1 MKLKNALAC
10 ILLLLATAAMFTFA
24 LTFARY
30 SEELGS
36 SGSYGSD
43 LDFIVSDQVEVTNSD
58 EFFSAIENGYSN
70 IKISD
75 DADSSIIITGG
86 VSDVTSDL
94 IIDLNGHELQRN
106 NREPM
111 LNVVDGIRLTIVDT
125 SAEQTGCFYNPVGSV
140 LRVGGGTLTVNAGL
154 FESGPR
160 NGRGHDEKA
169 KTKPSEYAENNDGW
183 RTAAGAYVSQDG
195 SFTLYEKN
203 GTDYTPSDSVSMP
216 VIIPAVMKQT
226 YTDGDGA
233 QQTRNLVN
241 GNMYFASA
249 YDGTYIPEDTY
260 LYFTL
265 SDSDAANEQ
274 LVVSGSADFYYSYY
288 MRYTEGTGGNPG
300 SYSYVGASSASE
312 DDTLVTIYGYK
323 GVKSSS
329 GSANYAAV
337 QMNSGN
343 IFVRGGEYQT
353 YFGADST
360 YCIYASGGY
369 MAVEDGSFSALE
381 NGVCVN
387 CSYTAAADGDYLR
400 VASGSFYS
408 ERGDTVQVSGGNMYV
423 TGGAFE
429 KNATGYAATQLDDTY
444 TNNSAIA
451 ISGGTLEVGG
461 DSGIGF
467 TLSGSYVRGITST
480 GANSSVTAEDCSFEF
495 TSAGAVGTGSMG
507 IYAESGTV
515 NARGCTFVMPGTHSR
530 GISAAGGTV
539 NINGEYSYFYI
550 DEIDGCYGVYAAS
563 NGAVTVNVEA
573 AQFFMG
579 QNATASA
586 NTASETGINGAG
598 VYMDAAGGTIKL
610 GDALFVTSGN
620 SVSAVYAEQGSV
632 KQDDGKLVLITG
644 AKIPEN
650 GYTSG
655 ETKFQNLDSYTNEID
670 LIGENRVAYA
680 NAEYAY
686 GIYSGGGTVELND
699 VYAAVFGGYSAGLL
713 STNGGNI
720 TVGNIDVTVAINEGA
735 GYGNANL
742 LSSTAIST
750 ESGNITVS
758 GNADIVTNGLGITA
772 RATSS
777 SDAGN
782 ITLYGDVD
790 INSSRGTAIYVN
802 GGDLT
807 LGGDSSSS
815 STVNITSVTSEE
827 YSWVTPPTDDPAAVA
842 QTTYHGVYVQGGSLT
857 ANGTFNVSHTGVY
870 TEDQSGTYNDD
881 ELYLNVEIMSFAVY
895 VTSGS
900 DASAADSVTIRRGTI
915 TNEIGGGVYVSGS
928 SSTRVTLG
936 DESSA
941 DNSLLNVL
949 ATSTPDDNNDNVYTT
964 PHNPYNVGGNW
975 QYRQSRAG
983 GSAVEVNGGIMTI
996 YGGSYS
1002 AAQGDGILVK
1012 GGTTYIH
1019 GGIFRGND
1027 SYGTIAGVAAS
1038 YSFKVI
1044 GGTAYVYDGTF
1055 GAYEDENGKTLTG
1068 SGALVMGTGPG
1079 SSQGVANIY
1088 GGTFVVSNGNRGGQA
1103 GFSLFHYADVTFR
1116 ENYSDENGTGSDI
1129 TVTGLA
1135 AGLVVEGNTTN
1146 PANVTI
1152 YSGTFG
1158 STQTDSDSDSSG
1170 IWYNNANTILNIS
1183 GGTFRGQARSGL
1195 FFNVNPGSNVQLS
1208 GGRYY
1213 GVSVYAEYRVVIQY
1227 DEWHYHGAIGMGNST
1242 DWRGSYNGQNI
1253 DLDNILSQNATAY
1266 GGANESS
1273 VTQITNTG
1281 SEIRYNTASYDYVMI
1296 E

>member
-160 NGRGHDEKA
+160 NGRGHNEKA
-169 KTKPSEYAENNDGW
+169 WEKKSEYAENDGGW
-183 RTAAGAYVSQDG
+183 RTSAGASVLRNA
-195 SFTLYEKN
+195 SFTFYEKN
-203 GTDYTPSDSVSMP
+203 GTGDGYTSAGSVSVP
-216 VIIPAVMKQT
+216 VIVPGVTEQT
-226 YTDGDGA
+226 YTDGEET

-423 TGGAFE
+423 TGGAFT
-429 KNATGYAATQLDDTY
+429 KDATGYAATQFDGTY

-451 ISGGTLEVGG
+451 ISGGTLGIGG

-495 TSAGAVGTGSMG
+495 TSEGAVGTGSMG

-515 NARGCTFVMPGTHSR
+515 NASGCTFVMPGTNSR

-579 QNATASA
+579 QNVTASA

-598 VYMDAAGGTIKL
+598 VYMDAAGGAITL
-610 GDALFVTSGN
+610 GNALFVTSGN

-670 LIGENRVAYA
+670 LIGENRIAYA

-720 TVGNIDVTVAINEGA
+720 TVGNIDVTVEINKSADYSGA
-735 GYGNANL
+735 KE
-742 LSSTAIST
+742 LSSTAVST
-750 ESGNITVS
+750 EDGNITVD
-758 GNADIVTNGLGITA
+758 GTADIDTNGLGITA

-807 LGGDSSSS
+807 LGKEDQ
-815 STVNITSVTSEE
+815 TEPTTADITSTTSAS
-827 YSWVTPPTDDPAAVA
+827 YSWVTPPGVSGNA

-857 ANGTFNVSHTGVY
+857 ANGTFNVSHTGV
-870 TEDQSGTYNDD
+870 ENDD
-881 ELYLNVEIMSFAVY
+881 QVVNRDTVTTGGWFNQQTNLIMDNEDTLYQTFVTKSFAVY
-895 VTSGS
+895 VDSGS
-900 DASAADSVTIRRGTI
+900 GSSGQSSGTVTIGKGNI
-915 TNEIGGGVYVSGS
+915 TNNVGGGVYVSGG
-928 SSTRVTLG
+928 TVELG
-936 DESSA
+936 ISKSDT
-941 DNSLLNVL
+941 SLTVRTNGTIVR
-949 ATSTPDDNNDNVYTT
+949 SEGSYDNNGDGYI
-964 PHNPYNVGGNW
+964 PHSVGGNW
-975 QYRQSRAG
+975 MYKQSQTG
-983 GSAVEVNGGIMTI
+983 GPAVEVSGGIMTI

-1002 AAQGDGILVK
+1002 AAQGDGIRVK
-1012 GGTTYIH
+1012 GGDTTIL
-1019 GGIFRGND
+1019 GGTFLGND
-1027 SYGTIAGVAAS
+1027 NYVASDGGPVAGPAAS

-1044 GGTAYVYDGTF
+1044 GGTANVYAGTF
-1055 GAYEDENGKTLTG
+1055 GAYKDEQDNVLRG
-1068 SGALVMGTGPG
+1068 SGAFVMGT
-1079 SSQGVANIY
+1079 SSLTGTAYIY
-1088 GGTFVVSNGNRGGQA
+1088 GGKFVVSQNDGENQGGQS
-1103 GFSLFHYADVTFR
+1103 GFSVYEYANVLFNPDGGET
-1116 ENYSDENGTGSDI
+1116 EYSDYKADNI

-1135 AGLVVEGNTTN
+1135 AGLVIEGNTSNSAT
-1146 PANVTI
+1146 VTI
-1152 YSGTFG
+1152 NGGTFSSTRPGAG
-1158 STQTDSDSDSSG
+1158 SNSDG
-1170 IWYNNANTILNIS
+1170 IWYNNSNANLTVTD
-1183 GGTFRGQARSGL
+1183 GTFTGTARSGL
-1195 FFNVNPGSNVQLS
+1195 FLNARPDSNNVQLS
-1208 GGRYY
+1208 GGTFTGGQHAVHTEQTY
-1213 GVSVYAEYRVVIQY
+1213 VYLRNILV
-1227 DEWHYHGAIGMGNST
+1227 DGATATVGNNTYSDPGSWVTVNST
-1242 DWRGSYNGQNI
+1242 LGSGT
-1253 DLDNILSQNATAY
+1253 TA
-1266 GGANESS
+1266 
-1273 VTQITNTG
+1273 VIT
-1281 SEIRYNTASYDYVMI
+1281 S
-1296 E
+1296 

>member
-183 RTAAGAYVSQDG
+183 RTAAGAHISQNG

-203 GTDYTPSDSVSMP
+203 GTGDGYTSAGSVSVP
-216 VIIPAVMKQT
+216 VIVPGVTEQT
-226 YTDGDGA
+226 YTDGEET

-451 ISGGTLEVGG
+451 ISGGTLGIGG

-467 TLSGSYVRGITST
+467 TLSGSYVRGITSA

-495 TSAGAVGTGSMG
+495 TSAGDDGTGSMG

-515 NARGCTFVMPGTHSR
+515 NARGCTFVMPGTNSR

-579 QNATASA
+579 QNVTASV

-598 VYMDAAGGTIKL
+598 VYMDAAGGAITL
-610 GDALFVTSGN
+610 GNALFVTSGN

-670 LIGENRVAYA
+670 LIGENRIAYA

-713 STNGGNI
+713 SMGGNI
-720 TVGNIDVTVAINEGA
+720 TVGGDIDVTVAINESSAYSGA
-735 GYGNANL
+735 NY

-750 ESGNITVS
+750 ENGNITVD
-758 GNADIVTNGLGITA
+758 GTADIDTNGLGITA
-772 RATSS
+772 RATSAS
-777 SDAGN
+777 SGN
-782 ITLYGDVD
+782 ITLNGNVD
-790 INSSRGTAIYVN
+790 ISSSRGTAIYVN
-802 GGDLT
+802 GGNLT
-807 LGGDSSSS
+807 LGNKDQTEPTTADIK
-815 STVNITSVTSEE
+815 STTSAS
-827 YSWVTPPTDDPAAVA
+827 YSWVTPPGVSGAA

-857 ANGTFNVSHTGVY
+857 ANGTFNVSHTGVENDNQAENLHQEQRGDWWNGY
-870 TEDQSGTYNDD
+870 YNVNIADNQD
-881 ELYLNVEIMSFAVY
+881 TLYIDFVTKSFAVY
-895 VTSGS
+895 VSGTGN
-900 DASAADSVTIRRGTI
+900 DAVKIQSGTI

-928 SSTRVTLG
+928 SSTQVTLG
-936 DESSA
+936 SEGSA
-941 DNSLLNVL
+941 DNSLLTVSAAQGLDGADPNTDAL
-949 ATSTPDDNNDNVYTT
+949 IANGFINWRENNWD
-964 PHNPYNVGGNW
+964 
-975 QYRQSRAG
+975 YRQSSMG
-983 GSAVEVNGGIMTI
+983 GSAVEVAGGTLTI
-996 YGGSYS
+996 YNGTYS
-1002 AAQGDGILVK
+1002 TEQGNGILVK
-1012 GGTTYIH
+1012 NGTANISGGVY
-1019 GGIFRGND
+1019 GGQDVYEANG
-1027 SYGTIAGVAAS
+1027 GGAVAGAAAS
-1038 YSFKVI
+1038 YSFKI
-1044 GGTAYVYDGTF
+1044 FGGTA
-1055 GAYEDENGKTLTG
+1055 
-1068 SGALVMGTGPG
+1068 
-1079 SSQGVANIY
+1079 
-1088 GGTFVVSNGNRGGQA
+1088 
-1103 GFSLFHYADVTFR
+1103 
-1116 ENYSDENGTGSDI
+1116 
-1129 TVTGLA
+1129 
-1135 AGLVVEGNTTN
+1135 
-1146 PANVTI
+1146 
-1152 YSGTFG
+1152 
-1158 STQTDSDSDSSG
+1158 
-1170 IWYNNANTILNIS
+1170 NIS
-1183 GGTFRGQARSGL
+1183 GGTFDSNGSGAFIMGTSSGSWGTANISGGSFSVTGQAGISVYEYGALTVSGNTVVSGDAAGLVIESSDNPCTVTIEDGTFTGTRTSNGDGIWCGSTNVTLTVSGGTFTGQSRSGL
-1195 FFNVNPGSNVQLS
+1195 YFDSYENNGDDSPVSLS
-1208 GGRYY
+1208 GGTFHVNTW
-1213 GVSVYAEYRVVIQY
+1213 GTG
-1227 DEWHYHGAIGMGNST
+1227 WFPNNTGAIGNAGTSIVASGHSASAGFNSQT
-1242 DWRGSYNGQNI
+1242 
-1253 DLDNILSQNATAY
+1253 
-1266 GGANESS
+1266 
-1273 VTQITNTG
+1273 VTIN
-1281 SEIRYNTASYDYVMI
+1281 
-1296 E
+1296 

>member
-36 SGSYGSD
+36 SGSYGSN

-160 NGRGHDEKA
+160 NGRGHNEKA
-169 KTKPSEYAENNDGW
+169 GKKQSEYAENNGGW
-183 RTAAGAYVSQDG
+183 RTAAGAYVSKND

-216 VIIPAVMKQT
+216 VIIPAVTLQS

-233 QQTRNLVN
+233 QQTRSLVN

-249 YDGTYIPEDTY
+249 YGGNTYITEDTY

-300 SYSYVGASSASE
+300 SYSYVGASSVSE
-312 DDTLVTIYGYK
+312 NDTLVTIYGYR

-429 KNATGYAATQLDDTY
+429 KNATGYAAAQLDDTY

-515 NARGCTFVMPGTHSR
+515 NASGCTFVMPGTNSR

-579 QNATASA
+579 QSATAASDNTASA
-586 NTASETGINGAG
+586 DSVNGAG
-598 VYMDAAGGTIKL
+598 VYMDAAGGTIRL

-620 SVSAVYAEQGSV
+620 SVSAVYAERGSIT
-632 KQDDGKLVLITG
+632 QDDGKLVLVTG

-655 ETKFQNLDSYTNEID
+655 ETTFGNLESYTNDID
-670 LIGENRVAYA
+670 LVGENRVAYT

-686 GIYSGGGTVELND
+686 GVYSGGGSVTLNS

-720 TVGNIDVTVAINEGA
+720 TVGDIDVTVAINESA
-735 GYGNANL
+735 DYNNANL

-750 ESGNITVS
+750 EGGSITVN
-758 GNADIVTNGLGITA
+758 GRADIDTNGLGITA

-782 ITLYGDVD
+782 ITLNGNVD
-790 INSSRGTAIYVN
+790 IFSSRGTAIYVN
-802 GGDLT
+802 GGNLT

-827 YSWVTPPTDDPAAVA
+827 YSWVTPPGVSGAA

-857 ANGTFNVSHTGVY
+857 ANSTFNVSHTGVENDNQAENLRQEQRGDWWNGY
-870 TEDQSGTYNDD
+870 YNVNIADNQD
-881 ELYLNVEIMSFAVY
+881 TLYIDFVTKSFAVY
-895 VTSGS
+895 VSGTGN
-900 DASAADSVTIRRGTI
+900 DAVKIQSGTI

-928 SSTRVTLG
+928 SSTQVTLG
-936 DESSA
+936 SEGSA
-941 DNSLLNVL
+941 DNSLLTVSAAQGLDGADPNTDAL
-949 ATSTPDDNNDNVYTT
+949 IANGFINWRENNWD
-964 PHNPYNVGGNW
+964 
-975 QYRQSRAG
+975 YRQSSMG
-983 GSAVEVNGGIMTI
+983 GSAVEVAGGTLTI
-996 YGGSYS
+996 YNGTYS
-1002 AAQGDGILVK
+1002 TEQGNGILVK
-1012 GGTTYIH
+1012 NGTANISGGVY
-1019 GGIFRGND
+1019 GGQD
-1027 SYGTIAGVAAS
+1027 VYEAYGGGAVAGPAAS
-1038 YSFKVI
+1038 YSFKI
-1044 GGTAYVYDGTF
+1044 FGGTA
-1055 GAYEDENGKTLTG
+1055 
-1068 SGALVMGTGPG
+1068 
-1079 SSQGVANIY
+1079 
-1088 GGTFVVSNGNRGGQA
+1088 
-1103 GFSLFHYADVTFR
+1103 
-1116 ENYSDENGTGSDI
+1116 
-1129 TVTGLA
+1129 
-1135 AGLVVEGNTTN
+1135 
-1146 PANVTI
+1146 
-1152 YSGTFG
+1152 
-1158 STQTDSDSDSSG
+1158 
-1170 IWYNNANTILNIS
+1170 NIS
-1183 GGTFRGQARSGL
+1183 GGTFDSNGSGAFIMGTSSDSWGTANISGGSFSVTGQAGISVYEYGELTVSGNTVVSGAAAGLVIESSDNPCTVTIEDGAFTGTRTSNGDGVWCGSTNVTFTVSGGTFTGQSRSGL
-1195 FFNVNPGSNVQLS
+1195 YFSNYENNGDDSLVSLS
-1208 GGRYY
+1208 GGTFHVNTWDT
-1213 GVSVYAEYRVVIQY
+1213 G
-1227 DEWHYHGAIGMGNST
+1227 WFPNNTGAIGNAGT
-1242 DWRGSYNGQNI
+1242 NI
-1253 DLDNILSQNATAY
+1253 IASGHSASASFDSQT
-1266 GGANESS
+1266 
-1273 VTQITNTG
+1273 VTI
-1281 SEIRYNTASYDYVMI
+1281 Y
-1296 E
+1296 

>member
-160 NGRGHDEKA
+160 NGRGHNEKA
-169 KTKPSEYAENNDGW
+169 GKKQSEYAENNGGW
-183 RTAAGAYVSQDG
+183 RTAAGAYVSKND

-216 VIIPAVMKQT
+216 VIIPAVTLQS

-233 QQTRNLVN
+233 QQTRSLVN

-249 YDGTYIPEDTY
+249 YGGNTYITEDTY

-423 TGGAFE
+423 TGGAFA
-429 KNATGYAATQLDDTY
+429 KDATGYAATQLDGAY

-451 ISGGTLEVGG
+451 ISGGTLGIGG
-461 DSGIGF
+461 DSVIGF
-467 TLSGSYVRGITST
+467 TLSGNYVRGITSS
-480 GANSSVTAEDCSFEF
+480 GANSSVTAEGCSFDF
-495 TSAGAVGTGSMG
+495 KSTGDAGTGNMG

-515 NARGCTFVMPGTHSR
+515 NARGCTFVMPGTYSR

-539 NINGEYSYFYI
+539 NINGDGDYNYFYI

-579 QNATASA
+579 QSATAASDNTASA
-586 NTASETGINGAG
+586 DSVNGAG
-598 VYMDAAGGTIKL
+598 VYMDAAGGTIRL

-620 SVSAVYAEQGSV
+620 SVSAVYAERGSIT
-632 KQDDGKLVLITG
+632 QDDGKLVLVTG

-655 ETKFQNLDSYTNEID
+655 ETTFGNLESYTNDID
-670 LIGENRVAYA
+670 LVGENRVAYT

-686 GIYSGGGTVELND
+686 GVYSGGGSVTLNS

-720 TVGNIDVTVAINEGA
+720 TVGDIDVTVAINESA
-735 GYGNANL
+735 DYNNANL

-750 ESGNITVS
+750 EGGSITVN
-758 GNADIVTNGLGITA
+758 GRADIDTNGLGITA
-772 RATSS
+772 RSGS
-777 SDAGN
+777 VS
-782 ITLYGDVD
+782 LMSFVD
-790 INSSRGTAIYVN
+790 ISSSRGTAIYVN
-802 GGDLT
+802 GGNLT
-807 LGGDSSSS
+807 AESD
-815 STVNITSVTSEE
+815 TNISAEASADCL
-827 YSWVTPPTDDPAAVA
+827 WVTPPGVSGAA

-857 ANGTFNVSHTGVY
+857 ANSTFNVSHTGV
-870 TEDQSGTYNDD
+870 ENDD
-881 ELYLNVEIMSFAVY
+881 QVVNRDTVTTGGWFNQQTNLIMDNEDTLYQTFVTKSFAVY
-895 VTSGS
+895 VDSGS
-900 DASAADSVTIRRGTI
+900 GSSGQSSGTVTIGKGNI
-915 TNEIGGGVYVSGS
+915 TNNVGGGVYVSGG
-928 SSTRVTLG
+928 TVELG
-936 DESSA
+936 ISKSDT
-941 DNSLLNVL
+941 SLTVRTNGTIVR
-949 ATSTPDDNNDNVYTT
+949 SEGSYDNNGDGYI
-964 PHNPYNVGGNW
+964 PHSVGGNW
-975 QYRQSRAG
+975 MYKQSQTG
-983 GSAVEVNGGIMTI
+983 GPAVEVSGGIMTI

-1002 AAQGDGILVK
+1002 AAQGDGIRVK
-1012 GGTTYIH
+1012 GGDTTIL
-1019 GGIFRGND
+1019 GGTFLGND
-1027 SYGTIAGVAAS
+1027 NYVASDGGPVAGPAAS

-1044 GGTAYVYDGTF
+1044 GGTANVYAGTF
-1055 GAYEDENGKTLTG
+1055 GAYKDEQDNVLRG
-1068 SGALVMGTGPG
+1068 SGAFVMGT
-1079 SSQGVANIY
+1079 SSLTGTAYIY
-1088 GGTFVVSNGNRGGQA
+1088 GGKFVVSQNDGENQGGQS
-1103 GFSLFHYADVTFR
+1103 GFSVYEYANVLFNPDGGET
-1116 ENYSDENGTGSDI
+1116 EYSDYKADNI

-1135 AGLVVEGNTTN
+1135 AGLVIEGNTSNSAT
-1146 PANVTI
+1146 VTI
-1152 YSGTFG
+1152 NGGTFSSTRPGAG
-1158 STQTDSDSDSSG
+1158 SNSDG
-1170 IWYNNANTILNIS
+1170 IWYNNSNANLTVTD
-1183 GGTFRGQARSGL
+1183 GTFTGTARSGL
-1195 FFNVNPGSNVQLS
+1195 FLNARPDSNNVQLS
-1208 GGRYY
+1208 GGTFTGGQHAVHTEQTY
-1213 GVSVYAEYRVVIQY
+1213 VYLRNILV
-1227 DEWHYHGAIGMGNST
+1227 DGATATVGNNTYSDPGSWVTVNST
-1242 DWRGSYNGQNI
+1242 LGSGT
-1253 DLDNILSQNATAY
+1253 TA
-1266 GGANESS
+1266 
-1273 VTQITNTG
+1273 VIT
-1281 SEIRYNTASYDYVMI
+1281 S
-1296 E
+1296 

>member
-160 NGRGHDEKA
+160 NGRGHNEKA
-169 KTKPSEYAENNDGW
+169 GEKKSEYAENDGGW
-183 RTAAGAYVSQDG
+183 RTSAGAHISQNG

-203 GTDYTPSDSVSMP
+203 GTGDGYTSAGSVSVP
-216 VIIPAVMKQT
+216 VIVPGVTEQT
-226 YTDGDGA
+226 YTDGEET

-423 TGGAFE
+423 TGGAFT
-429 KNATGYAATQLDDTY
+429 KDATGFAATQFDGTY

-451 ISGGTLEVGG
+451 ISGGTLGIGG

-495 TSAGAVGTGSMG
+495 MSAGAVGTGSMG

-515 NARGCTFVMPGTHSR
+515 NARGCTFVMPGTNSR

-579 QNATASA
+579 QKATASV

-598 VYMDAAGGTIKL
+598 VYMDAAGGAITL

-655 ETKFQNLDSYTNEID
+655 ETTFGNLESYTNDID
-670 LIGENRVAYA
+670 LVGENRVAYT

-686 GIYSGGGTVELND
+686 GVYSGGGSVTLNS

-720 TVGNIDVTVAINEGA
+720 TVGDIDVTVAINESA
-735 GYGNANL
+735 DYNNANL

-750 ESGNITVS
+750 EGGSITVN
-758 GNADIVTNGLGITA
+758 GRADIDTNGLGITA
-772 RATSS
+772 RSGS
-777 SDAGN
+777 VS
-782 ITLYGDVD
+782 LMSFVD
-790 INSSRGTAIYVN
+790 ISSSRGTAIYVN
-802 GGDLT
+802 GGNLT
-807 LGGDSSSS
+807 AESD
-815 STVNITSVTSEE
+815 TNISAEASADCL
-827 YSWVTPPTDDPAAVA
+827 WVTPPGVSGAA

-857 ANGTFNVSHTGVY
+857 ANSTFNVSHTGV
-870 TEDQSGTYNDD
+870 ENDD
-881 ELYLNVEIMSFAVY
+881 QVVNRDTVTTGGWFNQQTNLIMDNEDTLYQTFVTKSFAVY
-895 VTSGS
+895 VDSGS
-900 DASAADSVTIRRGTI
+900 GSSGQSSGTVTIGKGNI
-915 TNEIGGGVYVSGS
+915 TNDVGGGVYVSGG
-928 SSTRVTLG
+928 TVELG
-936 DESSA
+936 ISKSDT
-941 DNSLLNVL
+941 SLTVRTYGTNVR
-949 ATSTPDDNNDNVYTT
+949 SEDSYDNNGDGYI
-964 PHNPYNVGGNW
+964 PHSVGGNW
-975 QYRQSRAG
+975 MYKQSQTG
-983 GSAVEVNGGIMTI
+983 GPAVEVSGGIMTI
-996 YGGSYS
+996 YSGSYS
-1002 AAQGDGILVK
+1002 AAQGDGIRVK
-1012 GGTTYIH
+1012 GGDTTIL
-1019 GGIFRGND
+1019 GGTFLGND
-1027 SYGTIAGVAAS
+1027 NYVASDGGPVAGPAAS

-1044 GGTAYVYDGTF
+1044 GGTANVYAGTF
-1055 GAYEDENGKTLTG
+1055 GAYKDEQDNVLRG
-1068 SGALVMGTGPG
+1068 SGAFVMGT
-1079 SSQGVANIY
+1079 SSLTGTAYIY
-1088 GGTFVVSNGNRGGQA
+1088 GGKFVVSQNDGENQGGQS
-1103 GFSLFHYADVTFR
+1103 GFSVYEYANVLFNPDGGET
-1116 ENYSDENGTGSDI
+1116 EYSDYKADNI

-1135 AGLVVEGNTTN
+1135 AGLVIEGNTSNSAT
-1146 PANVTI
+1146 VTI
-1152 YSGTFG
+1152 NGGTFSSTRPGAG
-1158 STQTDSDSDSSG
+1158 SNSDG
-1170 IWYNNANTILNIS
+1170 IWYNNSNANLTVTD
-1183 GGTFRGQARSGL
+1183 GTFTGTARSGL
-1195 FFNVNPGSNVQLS
+1195 FLNARPDSNNVQLS
-1208 GGRYY
+1208 GGTFTGGQHAVHTEQTYVYLRYIL
-1213 GVSVYAEYRVVIQY
+1213 V
-1227 DEWHYHGAIGMGNST
+1227 DGATATVGNNTYSDPGDWVTVNST
-1242 DWRGSYNGQNI
+1242 LGSGT
-1253 DLDNILSQNATAY
+1253 TA
-1266 GGANESS
+1266 
-1273 VTQITNTG
+1273 VIT
-1281 SEIRYNTASYDYVMI
+1281 S
-1296 E
+1296 

>member
-183 RTAAGAYVSQDG
+183 RTAAGAHISQNG

-203 GTDYTPSDSVSMP
+203 GTGDGYTSAGSVSVP
-216 VIIPAVMKQT
+216 VIVPGVTEQT
-226 YTDGDGA
+226 YTDGEET

-423 TGGAFE
+423 TGGAFT
-429 KNATGYAATQLDDTY
+429 KDATGYAATQFDGTY

-451 ISGGTLEVGG
+451 ISGGTLGIGG

-495 TSAGAVGTGSMG
+495 TSAGDDGTGSMG

-515 NARGCTFVMPGTHSR
+515 NASGCTFVMPGTNSR

-539 NINGEYSYFYI
+539 NINGEYGEYSYFYI

-586 NTASETGINGAG
+586 NTASETVINGAG
-598 VYMDAAGGTIKL
+598 VYMNAAGGAITL

-644 AKIPEN
+644 AQIPEN

-713 STNGGNI
+713 SKGGNI
-720 TVGNIDVTVAINEGA
+720 TVGGDIDVTVAINEDTN
-735 GYGNANL
+735 GYSEANK
-742 LSSTAIST
+742 LSSTAVST
-750 ESGNITVS
+750 EDGNITVD
-758 GNADIVTNGLGITA
+758 GTAEIYTNGLGITA

-777 SDAGN
+777 SAGN
-782 ITLYGDVD
+782 IMLNGNVG

-802 GGDLT
+802 GGNLT
-807 LGGDSSSS
+807 LGKDDQTEPTTADIK
-815 STVNITSVTSEE
+815 STTSAS
-827 YSWVTPPTDDPAAVA
+827 YSWVTPPGVSGNA

-857 ANGTFNVSHTGVY
+857 ANGTFNVSHTGVENDNQAENLHQEQRGDRWNGY
-870 TEDQSGTYNDD
+870 YNVNIADNQD
-881 ELYLNVEIMSFAVY
+881 TLYIDFVTKSFAVY
-895 VTSGS
+895 VSGTGN
-900 DASAADSVTIRRGTI
+900 DAVKIQSGTI

-928 SSTRVTLG
+928 SSTQVTLG
-936 DESSA
+936 SEDSA
-941 DNSLLNVL
+941 DNSLLTVSAAQGLDGADPNTDAL
-949 ATSTPDDNNDNVYTT
+949 IANGFINWRENNWD
-964 PHNPYNVGGNW
+964 
-975 QYRQSRAG
+975 YRQSSMG
-983 GSAVEVNGGIMTI
+983 GSAVEVAGGTLTI
-996 YGGSYS
+996 YNGSYS
-1002 AAQGDGILVK
+1002 TEQGNGILVK
-1012 GGTTYIH
+1012 NGTANISGGVY
-1019 GGIFRGND
+1019 GGQDVYEANG
-1027 SYGTIAGVAAS
+1027 GGAVAGPAAS
-1038 YSFKVI
+1038 YSFKI
-1044 GGTAYVYDGTF
+1044 FGGTA
-1055 GAYEDENGKTLTG
+1055 
-1068 SGALVMGTGPG
+1068 
-1079 SSQGVANIY
+1079 
-1088 GGTFVVSNGNRGGQA
+1088 
-1103 GFSLFHYADVTFR
+1103 
-1116 ENYSDENGTGSDI
+1116 
-1129 TVTGLA
+1129 
-1135 AGLVVEGNTTN
+1135 
-1146 PANVTI
+1146 
-1152 YSGTFG
+1152 
-1158 STQTDSDSDSSG
+1158 
-1170 IWYNNANTILNIS
+1170 NIS
-1183 GGTFRGQARSGL
+1183 GGTFDSNGSGAFIMGTSSGSWGTANISGGSFSVTGQAGISVYEYGELTVSGSTVVSGDAAGLVIESSDNPCTVTIEGGTFTGTRKSNGDGIWCGSTNVTLTVSGGTFTGQSRSGL
-1195 FFNVNPGSNVQLS
+1195 YFSNYENNGDDSPVSLS
-1208 GGRYY
+1208 GGTFH
-1213 GVSVYAEYRVVIQY
+1213 VNTWNTDWWANNT
-1227 DEWHYHGAIGMGNST
+1227 GAIGNAGE
-1242 DWRGSYNGQNI
+1242 NI
-1253 DLDNILSQNATAY
+1253 IASGHSASASFDSQT
-1266 GGANESS
+1266 
-1273 VTQITNTG
+1273 VTI
-1281 SEIRYNTASYDYVMI
+1281 Y
-1296 E
+1296 

>member
-160 NGRGHDEKA
+160 NGRGHNEKA
-169 KTKPSEYAENNDGW
+169 GEKKSEYAENDGGW
-183 RTAAGAYVSQDG
+183 RTSAGASVLRNA
-195 SFTLYEKN
+195 SFTFYEKN
-203 GTDYTPSDSVSMP
+203 GTGDGYTSAGSVSVP
-216 VIIPAVMKQT
+216 VIVPGVTEQT
-226 YTDGDGA
+226 YTDGEET

-369 MAVEDGSFSALE
+369 MAVEDGLFSALE

-423 TGGAFE
+423 TGGAFT
-429 KNATGYAATQLDDTY
+429 KDATGYAATQFDDTY

-467 TLSGSYVRGITST
+467 TLSGSYVRGITSV

-495 TSAGAVGTGSMG
+495 TSTGDDGTGSMG

-515 NARGCTFVMPGTHSR
+515 NARGCTFVMPGTNSR

-579 QNATASA
+579 QSATASA
-586 NTASETGINGAG
+586 NTANETVINGAG
-598 VYMDAAGGTIKL
+598 VYMDAAGGAITL
-610 GDALFVTSGN
+610 GNALFVTSGN

-655 ETKFQNLDSYTNEID
+655 ETTFQNLESYTNEID
-670 LIGENRVAYA
+670 LIEENRVAYA

-713 STNGGNI
+713 SMGGNI
-720 TVGNIDVTVAINEGA
+720 TVGGDIDVTVAINESSAYSGA
-735 GYGNANL
+735 NY

-750 ESGNITVS
+750 ENGNITVD
-758 GNADIVTNGLGITA
+758 GTADIDTNGLGITA
-772 RATSS
+772 RATSAS
-777 SDAGN
+777 SGN
-782 ITLYGDVD
+782 ITLNGNVD
-790 INSSRGTAIYVN
+790 ISSSRGTAIYVN
-802 GGDLT
+802 GGNLT
-807 LGGDSSSS
+807 LGNKDQTEPTTADIK
-815 STVNITSVTSEE
+815 STTSAS
-827 YSWVTPPTDDPAAVA
+827 YSWVTPPGVSGAA

-857 ANGTFNVSHTGVY
+857 ANGTFTVSHTGVY
-870 TEDQSGTYNDD
+870 TEDQSGTYNDN
-881 ELYLNVEIMSFAVY
+881 ELYLNVEIRSFAVY

-936 DESSA
+936 EEGSD
-941 DNSLLNVL
+941 DNSLLNVS

-964 PHNPYNVGGNW
+964 SHNPYNVGGNW

-1183 GGTFRGQARSGL
+1183 GGTFRGQTRSGL
-1195 FFNVNPGSNVQLS
+1195 FFNVNPGSKVKLS
-1208 GGRYY
+1208 GGEYY
-1213 GVSVYAEYRVVIQY
+1213 GVSRSHSSWGNTYY
-1227 DEWHYHGAIGMGNST
+1227 YHGAIGMGNNT
-1242 DWRGSYNGQNI
+1242 DWIGSYNGLEI
-1253 DLDNILSQNATAY
+1253 VLDNILSQNATAY

>member
-36 SGSYGSD
+36 SGSYGSN

-300 SYSYVGASSASE
+300 SYSYVGASSSDE

-343 IFVRGGEYQT
+343 IFVRGGVYQT

-515 NARGCTFVMPGTHSR
+515 NASGCTFVMPGTNSR

-713 STNGGNI
+713 SMGGNI
-720 TVGNIDVTVAINEGA
+720 TVGGDIDVTVAINESSAYSGA
-735 GYGNANL
+735 NY

-750 ESGNITVS
+750 ENGNITVD
-758 GNADIVTNGLGITA
+758 GTADIDTNGLGITA
-772 RATSS
+772 RATSAS
-777 SDAGN
+777 SGN
-782 ITLYGDVD
+782 ITLNGNVD
-790 INSSRGTAIYVN
+790 ISSSRGTAIYVN
-802 GGDLT
+802 GGNLT
-807 LGGDSSSS
+807 LGNKDQTEPTTADIK
-815 STVNITSVTSEE
+815 STTSTA
-827 YSWVTPPTDDPAAVA
+827 YSWVTPPGVSGDAH
-842 QTTYHGVYVQGGSLT
+842 TTYHGVYVQGGSLT
-857 ANGTFNVSHTGVY
+857 ANGTFNVSHTGVENDNQAENLRQEQRGDWWNGY
-870 TEDQSGTYNDD
+870 YNVNIADNQNT
-881 ELYLNVEIMSFAVY
+881 LYIDFVTKSFAVY
-895 VTSGS
+895 VSGTGN
-900 DASAADSVTIRRGTI
+900 DAVKIQSGTI

-928 SSTRVTLG
+928 SSTQVTLG
-936 DESSA
+936 SEGSA
-941 DNSLLNVL
+941 DNSLLTVSAAQGLDGADPN
-949 ATSTPDDNNDNVYTT
+949 TDDSLIAN
-964 PHNPYNVGGNW
+964 GFINW
-975 QYRQSRAG
+975 QENNWDYKQSSMG
-983 GSAVEVNGGIMTI
+983 GSAVEVAGGTLTI
-996 YGGSYS
+996 YNGSYS
-1002 AAQGDGILVK
+1002 TEQGNGILVK
-1012 GGTTYIH
+1012 NGTANISGGVY
-1019 GGIFRGND
+1019 GGQDVYEANG
-1027 SYGTIAGVAAS
+1027 GGAVAGPAAS
-1038 YSFKVI
+1038 YSFKI
-1044 GGTAYVYDGTF
+1044 FGGTANISG
-1055 GAYEDENGKTLTG
+1055 GKFDSNG
-1068 SGALVMGTGPG
+1068 SGAFIMGTSSG
-1079 SSQGVANIY
+1079 SWGTANIS
-1088 GGTFVVSNGNRGGQA
+1088 GGSFSVTGQA
-1103 GFSLFHYADVTFR
+1103 GISVYEYGELTV
-1116 ENYSDENGTGSDI
+1116 SGS
-1129 TVTGLA
+1129 TVVSGAA
-1135 AGLVVEGNTTN
+1135 AGLVIESSDNPCTVTIEGGTFTGTRTSNGDGIWCGST
-1146 PANVTI
+1146 NVTL
-1152 YSGTFG
+1152 TV
-1158 STQTDSDSDSSG
+1158 
-1170 IWYNNANTILNIS
+1170 S
-1183 GGTFRGQARSGL
+1183 GGTFTGQSRSGL
-1195 FFNVNPGSNVQLS
+1195 YFNSYENNGDDSPVSLS
-1208 GGRYY
+1208 GGTFH
-1213 GVSVYAEYRVVIQY
+1213 VNTWNTSWWANNT
-1227 DEWHYHGAIGMGNST
+1227 GAIGNAGT
-1242 DWRGSYNGQNI
+1242 NI
-1253 DLDNILSQNATAY
+1253 VAAGHSASASFDTQT
-1266 GGANESS
+1266 
-1273 VTQITNTG
+1273 VTIN
-1281 SEIRYNTASYDYVMI
+1281 
-1296 E
+1296 

>member
-36 SGSYGSD
+36 SGSYGSN

-125 SAEQTGCFYNPVGSV
+125 SADQTGCFYNPVGSV

-160 NGRGHDEKA
+160 NGRGHNEKA

-183 RTAAGAYVSQDG
+183 RTDAGAYVSQDG

-233 QQTRNLVN
+233 QQTRSLVN

-300 SYSYVGASSASE
+300 SYSYVGASSVSE
-312 DDTLVTIYGYK
+312 NDTLVTIYGYR

-495 TSAGAVGTGSMG
+495 TSAGDAGTGSMG

-515 NARGCTFVMPGTHSR
+515 NASGCTFVMPGTNSR

-563 NGAVTVNVEA
+563 TGSVTVNVEA

-579 QNATASA
+579 QKATTDSN
-586 NTASETGINGAG
+586 NTANKTGINGAG

-610 GDALFVTSGN
+610 GDALFVASGN
-620 SVSAVYAEQGSV
+620 SVSAVYAEQGSI
-632 KQDDGKLVLITG
+632 KQNDGKLVLITG

-713 STNGGNI
+713 SKGGNI
-720 TVGNIDVTVAINEGA
+720 TVGGDIDVTVAINKDTT
-735 GYGNANL
+735 GYSEANK

-750 ESGNITVS
+750 EGGSITVD
-758 GNADIVTNGLGITA
+758 GTAEIDTNGLGITA

-777 SDAGN
+777 SAGN
-782 ITLYGDVD
+782 ITLNGNVD
-790 INSSRGTAIYVN
+790 IFSSRGTAIYVN
-802 GGDLT
+802 GGNLT

-857 ANGTFNVSHTGVY
+857 ANGTFNVSHTGVENDNQAENLRQEQRGDWWNGY
-870 TEDQSGTYNDD
+870 YNVNIADNQD
-881 ELYLNVEIMSFAVY
+881 TLYIDFVTKSFAVY
-895 VTSGS
+895 VSGTGN
-900 DASAADSVTIRRGTI
+900 DAVKIQSGTI

-928 SSTRVTLG
+928 SSTQVTLG
-936 DESSA
+936 SEGSA
-941 DNSLLNVL
+941 DNSLLTVSAAQGLDGADPNTDAL
-949 ATSTPDDNNDNVYTT
+949 IANGFINWRENNWD
-964 PHNPYNVGGNW
+964 
-975 QYRQSRAG
+975 YRQSSMG
-983 GSAVEVNGGIMTI
+983 GSAVEVAGGTLTI
-996 YGGSYS
+996 YNGTYS
-1002 AAQGDGILVK
+1002 TEQGNGILVK
-1012 GGTTYIH
+1012 NGTANISGGVY
-1019 GGIFRGND
+1019 GGQD
-1027 SYGTIAGVAAS
+1027 VYEAYGGGAVAGPAAS
-1038 YSFKVI
+1038 YSFKI
-1044 GGTAYVYDGTF
+1044 FGGTA
-1055 GAYEDENGKTLTG
+1055 
-1068 SGALVMGTGPG
+1068 
-1079 SSQGVANIY
+1079 
-1088 GGTFVVSNGNRGGQA
+1088 
-1103 GFSLFHYADVTFR
+1103 
-1116 ENYSDENGTGSDI
+1116 
-1129 TVTGLA
+1129 
-1135 AGLVVEGNTTN
+1135 
-1146 PANVTI
+1146 
-1152 YSGTFG
+1152 
-1158 STQTDSDSDSSG
+1158 
-1170 IWYNNANTILNIS
+1170 NIS
-1183 GGTFRGQARSGL
+1183 GGTFDSNGSGAFIMGTSSDSWGTANISGGSFSVTGQAGISVYEYGELTVSGNTVVSGAAAGLVIESSDNPCTVTIEDGAFTGTRTSNGDGVWCGSTNVTFTVSGGTFTGQSRSGL
-1195 FFNVNPGSNVQLS
+1195 YFSNYENNGDDSLVSLS
-1208 GGRYY
+1208 GGTFHVNTWDT
-1213 GVSVYAEYRVVIQY
+1213 G
-1227 DEWHYHGAIGMGNST
+1227 WFPNNTGAIGNAGT
-1242 DWRGSYNGQNI
+1242 NI
-1253 DLDNILSQNATAY
+1253 IASGHSASASFDSQT
-1266 GGANESS
+1266 
-1273 VTQITNTG
+1273 VTI
-1281 SEIRYNTASYDYVMI
+1281 Y
-1296 E
+1296 

>member
-160 NGRGHDEKA
+160 NGRGHNEKA
-169 KTKPSEYAENNDGW
+169 GKKQSEYAENNGGW
-183 RTAAGAYVSQDG
+183 RTAAGAYVSKND

-216 VIIPAVMKQT
+216 VIIPAVTLQS

-233 QQTRNLVN
+233 QQTRSLVN

-249 YDGTYIPEDTY
+249 YGGNTYITEDTY

-423 TGGAFE
+423 TGGAFA
-429 KNATGYAATQLDDTY
+429 KDATGYAATQLDGAY

-451 ISGGTLEVGG
+451 ISGGTLGIGG
-461 DSGIGF
+461 DSVIGF
-467 TLSGSYVRGITST
+467 TLSGNYVRGITSS
-480 GANSSVTAEDCSFEF
+480 GANSSVTAEGCSFDF
-495 TSAGAVGTGSMG
+495 KSTGDAGTGNMG

-515 NARGCTFVMPGTHSR
+515 NARGCTFVMPGTYSR

-539 NINGEYSYFYI
+539 NINGDGDYNYFYI

-579 QNATASA
+579 QSATAASDNTASA
-586 NTASETGINGAG
+586 DSVNGAG
-598 VYMDAAGGTIKL
+598 VYMDAAGGTIRL

-620 SVSAVYAEQGSV
+620 SVSAVYAERGSIT
-632 KQDDGKLVLITG
+632 QDDGKLVLVTG

-655 ETKFQNLDSYTNEID
+655 ETTFGNLESYTNDID
-670 LIGENRVAYA
+670 LVGENRVAYT

-686 GIYSGGGTVELND
+686 GVYSGGGSVTLNS

-720 TVGNIDVTVAINEGA
+720 TVGDIDVTVAINESA
-735 GYGNANL
+735 DYNNANL

-750 ESGNITVS
+750 EGGSITVN
-758 GNADIVTNGLGITA
+758 GRADIDTNGLGITA
-772 RATSS
+772 RSGS
-777 SDAGN
+777 VS
-782 ITLYGDVD
+782 LMSFVD
-790 INSSRGTAIYVN
+790 ISSSRGTAIYVN
-802 GGDLT
+802 GGNLT
-807 LGGDSSSS
+807 AESD
-815 STVNITSVTSEE
+815 TNISAEASADCL
-827 YSWVTPPTDDPAAVA
+827 WVTPPGVSGAA

-857 ANGTFNVSHTGVY
+857 ANGTFNVSHTGV
-870 TEDQSGTYNDD
+870 ENDD
-881 ELYLNVEIMSFAVY
+881 QVVNRDTVTTGGWFNQQTNLIMDNEDTLYQTFVTKSFAVY
-895 VTSGS
+895 VDSGS
-900 DASAADSVTIRRGTI
+900 GSSGQSSGTVTIGKGNI
-915 TNEIGGGVYVSGS
+915 TNNVGGGVYVSGG
-928 SSTRVTLG
+928 TVELG
-936 DESSA
+936 ISKSDT
-941 DNSLLNVL
+941 SLTVRTNGTIVR
-949 ATSTPDDNNDNVYTT
+949 SEGSYDNNGDGYI
-964 PHNPYNVGGNW
+964 PHSVGGNW
-975 QYRQSRAG
+975 MYKQSQTG
-983 GSAVEVNGGIMTI
+983 GPAVEVSGGIMTI

-1002 AAQGDGILVK
+1002 AAQGDGIRVK
-1012 GGTTYIH
+1012 GGDTTIL
-1019 GGIFRGND
+1019 GGTFLGND
-1027 SYGTIAGVAAS
+1027 NYVASDGGPVAGPAAS

-1044 GGTAYVYDGTF
+1044 GGTANVYAGTF
-1055 GAYEDENGKTLTG
+1055 GAYKDEQDNVLRG
-1068 SGALVMGTGPG
+1068 SGAFVMGT
-1079 SSQGVANIY
+1079 SSLTGTAYIY
-1088 GGTFVVSNGNRGGQA
+1088 GGKFVVSQNDGENQGGQS
-1103 GFSLFHYADVTFR
+1103 GFSVYEYANVLFNPDGGET
-1116 ENYSDENGTGSDI
+1116 EYSDYKADNI

-1135 AGLVVEGNTTN
+1135 AGLVIEGNTSNSAT
-1146 PANVTI
+1146 VTI
-1152 YSGTFG
+1152 NGGTFSSTRPGAG
-1158 STQTDSDSDSSG
+1158 SNSDG
-1170 IWYNNANTILNIS
+1170 IWYNNSNANLTVTD
-1183 GGTFRGQARSGL
+1183 GTFTGTARSGL
-1195 FFNVNPGSNVQLS
+1195 FLNARPDSNNVQLS
-1208 GGRYY
+1208 GGTFTGGQHAVHTEQTYVYLRYIL
-1213 GVSVYAEYRVVIQY
+1213 V
-1227 DEWHYHGAIGMGNST
+1227 DGATATVGNNTYSDPGSWVTVNST
-1242 DWRGSYNGQNI
+1242 LGSGT
-1253 DLDNILSQNATAY
+1253 TA
-1266 GGANESS
+1266 
-1273 VTQITNTG
+1273 VIT
-1281 SEIRYNTASYDYVMI
+1281 S
-1296 E
+1296 

>member
-160 NGRGHDEKA
+160 NGRGHNEKA
-169 KTKPSEYAENNDGW
+169 GEKKSEYAENDGGW
-183 RTAAGAYVSQDG
+183 RTSAGAHISQNA

-203 GTDYTPSDSVSMP
+203 GTGDGYTSAGSVSVP
-216 VIIPAVMKQT
+216 VIVPGVTEQT
-226 YTDGDGA
+226 YTDGEET

-423 TGGAFE
+423 TGGAFT
-429 KNATGYAATQLDDTY
+429 KDATGYAATQFDGTY

-451 ISGGTLEVGG
+451 ISGGTLGIGG

-495 TSAGAVGTGSMG
+495 TSAGDDGTGSMG

-515 NARGCTFVMPGTHSR
+515 NASGCTFVMPGTNSR

-586 NTASETGINGAG
+586 NTASADSVNGAG
-598 VYMDAAGGTIKL
+598 VYMDAAGGTIRL

-620 SVSAVYAEQGSV
+620 SVSAVYAERGSIT
-632 KQDDGKLVLITG
+632 QDDGKLVLVTG

-655 ETKFQNLDSYTNEID
+655 ETTFGNLESYTNDID
-670 LIGENRVAYA
+670 LVGENRVAYT

-686 GIYSGGGTVELND
+686 GVYSGGGSVTLNS

-720 TVGNIDVTVAINEGA
+720 TVGDIDVTVAINESA
-735 GYGNANL
+735 DYNNANL

-750 ESGNITVS
+750 EGGSITVN
-758 GNADIVTNGLGITA
+758 GRADIDTNGLGITA
-772 RATSS
+772 RSGS
-777 SDAGN
+777 VS
-782 ITLYGDVD
+782 LMSFVD
-790 INSSRGTAIYVN
+790 ISSSRGTAIYVN
-802 GGDLT
+802 GGNLT
-807 LGGDSSSS
+807 AESD
-815 STVNITSVTSEE
+815 TNISAEASADCL
-827 YSWVTPPTDDPAAVA
+827 WVTPPGVSGAA

-857 ANGTFNVSHTGVY
+857 ANGTFNVSHTGVENDNQAENLHQEQRGDWWNGY
-870 TEDQSGTYNDD
+870 YNVNIADNQD
-881 ELYLNVEIMSFAVY
+881 TLYIDFVTKSFAVY
-895 VTSGS
+895 VSGTGN
-900 DASAADSVTIRRGTI
+900 DAVKIQSGTI

-928 SSTRVTLG
+928 SSTQVTLG
-936 DESSA
+936 SEGSA
-941 DNSLLNVL
+941 DNSLLTVSAAQGLDGADPNTDAL
-949 ATSTPDDNNDNVYTT
+949 IANGFINWRENNWD
-964 PHNPYNVGGNW
+964 
-975 QYRQSRAG
+975 YRQSSMG
-983 GSAVEVNGGIMTI
+983 GSAVEVAGGTLTI
-996 YGGSYS
+996 YNGTYS
-1002 AAQGDGILVK
+1002 TEQGNGILVK
-1012 GGTTYIH
+1012 NGTANISGGVY
-1019 GGIFRGND
+1019 GGQD
-1027 SYGTIAGVAAS
+1027 VYEAYGGGAVAGPAAS
-1038 YSFKVI
+1038 YSFKI
-1044 GGTAYVYDGTF
+1044 FGGTA
-1055 GAYEDENGKTLTG
+1055 
-1068 SGALVMGTGPG
+1068 
-1079 SSQGVANIY
+1079 
-1088 GGTFVVSNGNRGGQA
+1088 
-1103 GFSLFHYADVTFR
+1103 
-1116 ENYSDENGTGSDI
+1116 
-1129 TVTGLA
+1129 
-1135 AGLVVEGNTTN
+1135 
-1146 PANVTI
+1146 
-1152 YSGTFG
+1152 
-1158 STQTDSDSDSSG
+1158 
-1170 IWYNNANTILNIS
+1170 NIS
-1183 GGTFRGQARSGL
+1183 GGTFDSNGSGAFIMGTSSDSWGTANISGGSFSVTGQAGISVYEYGELTVSGNTVVSGAAAGLVIESSDNPCTVTIEDGAFTGTRTSNGDGVWCGSTNVTFTVSGGTFTGQSRSGL
-1195 FFNVNPGSNVQLS
+1195 YFSNYENNGDDSLVSLS
-1208 GGRYY
+1208 GGTFHVNTWDT
-1213 GVSVYAEYRVVIQY
+1213 G
-1227 DEWHYHGAIGMGNST
+1227 WFPNNTGAIGNAGT
-1242 DWRGSYNGQNI
+1242 NI
-1253 DLDNILSQNATAY
+1253 IASGHSASSSFDSQT
-1266 GGANESS
+1266 
-1273 VTQITNTG
+1273 VTI
-1281 SEIRYNTASYDYVMI
+1281 Y
-1296 E
+1296 

>member
-36 SGSYGSD
+36 SGSYGSN

-160 NGRGHDEKA
+160 NGRGHNEKA
-169 KTKPSEYAENNDGW
+169 KTKPSEYAENNGGW
-183 RTAAGAYVSQDG
+183 RTAAGAYISQNA
-195 SFTLYEKN
+195 SFTIYEKN
-203 GTDYTPSDSVSMP
+203 GTDYTSSDSVSMP

-249 YDGTYIPEDTY
+249 YVGNTYITEDTY

-300 SYSYVGASSASE
+300 SYSYVGASSAND

-423 TGGAFE
+423 TGGAFA
-429 KNATGYAATQLDDTY
+429 KDATGYAATQLDGAY

-451 ISGGTLEVGG
+451 ISGGTLGIGG
-461 DSGIGF
+461 DSVIGF
-467 TLSGSYVRGITST
+467 TLSGNYVRGITSS
-480 GANSSVTAEDCSFEF
+480 GANSSVTAEGCSFDF
-495 TSAGAVGTGSMG
+495 KSTGDAGTGNMG

-515 NARGCTFVMPGTHSR
+515 NARGCTFVMPGTYSR

-539 NINGEYSYFYI
+539 NINGDGDYNYFYI

-579 QNATASA
+579 QSATAASDNTASA
-586 NTASETGINGAG
+586 DSVNGAG
-598 VYMDAAGGTIKL
+598 VYMDAAGGTIRL

-620 SVSAVYAEQGSV
+620 SVSAVYAERGSIT
-632 KQDDGKLVLITG
+632 QDDGKLVLVTG

-655 ETKFQNLDSYTNEID
+655 ETTFGNLESYTNDID
-670 LIGENRVAYA
+670 LVGENRVAYT

-686 GIYSGGGTVELND
+686 GVYSGGGSVTLNS

-720 TVGNIDVTVAINEGA
+720 TVGDIDVTVAINESA
-735 GYGNANL
+735 DYNNANL

-750 ESGNITVS
+750 EGGSITVN
-758 GNADIVTNGLGITA
+758 GRADIDTNGLGITA
-772 RATSS
+772 RSGS
-777 SDAGN
+777 VS
-782 ITLYGDVD
+782 LMSFVD
-790 INSSRGTAIYVN
+790 ISSSRGTAIYVN
-802 GGDLT
+802 GGNLT
-807 LGGDSSSS
+807 AESD
-815 STVNITSVTSEE
+815 TNISAEASADCL
-827 YSWVTPPTDDPAAVA
+827 WVTPPGVSGAA

-857 ANGTFNVSHTGVY
+857 ANSTFNVSHTGVENDNQAENLRQEQRGDWWNGY
-870 TEDQSGTYNDD
+870 YNVNIADNQD
-881 ELYLNVEIMSFAVY
+881 TLYIDFVTKSFAVY
-895 VTSGS
+895 VSGTGN
-900 DASAADSVTIRRGTI
+900 DAVKIKAGTI

-928 SSTRVTLG
+928 GSTQVTLG
-936 DESSA
+936 SEDST
-941 DNSLLNVL
+941 DNSLLTVSAARRLDGADPNTDSL
-949 ATSTPDDNNDNVYTT
+949 IANGFINWRENNWDYK
-964 PHNPYNVGGNW
+964 
-975 QYRQSRAG
+975 QSAIG
-983 GSAVEVNGGIMTI
+983 GSAVEVAGGTLTI
-996 YGGSYS
+996 YNGSYS
-1002 AAQGDGILVK
+1002 TEQGNGILVK
-1012 GGTTYIH
+1012 NGTANISGGVY
-1019 GGIFRGND
+1019 GGQDVYEANG
-1027 SYGTIAGVAAS
+1027 GGAVAGAAAS
-1038 YSFKVI
+1038 YSFKI
-1044 GGTAYVYDGTF
+1044 FGGTA
-1055 GAYEDENGKTLTG
+1055 
-1068 SGALVMGTGPG
+1068 
-1079 SSQGVANIY
+1079 
-1088 GGTFVVSNGNRGGQA
+1088 
-1103 GFSLFHYADVTFR
+1103 
-1116 ENYSDENGTGSDI
+1116 
-1129 TVTGLA
+1129 
-1135 AGLVVEGNTTN
+1135 
-1146 PANVTI
+1146 
-1152 YSGTFG
+1152 
-1158 STQTDSDSDSSG
+1158 
-1170 IWYNNANTILNIS
+1170 NIS
-1183 GGTFRGQARSGL
+1183 GGTFDSNGSGAFIMGTSSGSWGTANISGGSFSVTGQAGISVYEYGALTVSGNTVVSGDAAGLVIESSDNPCTVTIEDGTFTGTRTSNGDGIWCGSTNVTLTVSGGTFTGQSRSGL
-1195 FFNVNPGSNVQLS
+1195 YFDSYENNGDDSPVSLS
-1208 GGRYY
+1208 GGTFHVNTW
-1213 GVSVYAEYRVVIQY
+1213 GTGWGANNT
-1227 DEWHYHGAIGMGNST
+1227 GAIGNASTSIVASGHSASAGFNSQT
-1242 DWRGSYNGQNI
+1242 
-1253 DLDNILSQNATAY
+1253 
-1266 GGANESS
+1266 
-1273 VTQITNTG
+1273 VTIN
-1281 SEIRYNTASYDYVMI
+1281 
-1296 E
+1296 

>member
-160 NGRGHDEKA
+160 NGRGHNEKA
-169 KTKPSEYAENNDGW
+169 GEKKSEYAENDGGW
-183 RTAAGAYVSQDG
+183 RTSAGAHISQNG

-203 GTDYTPSDSVSMP
+203 GTGDGYTSAGSVSVP
-216 VIIPAVMKQT
+216 VIVPGVTEQT
-226 YTDGDGA
+226 YTDGEET

-423 TGGAFE
+423 TGGAFT
-429 KNATGYAATQLDDTY
+429 KDATGYAATQFDGTY

-451 ISGGTLEVGG
+451 ISGGTLGIGG

-495 TSAGAVGTGSMG
+495 MSAGAVGTGSMG

-515 NARGCTFVMPGTHSR
+515 NARGCTFVMPGTNSR

-579 QNATASA
+579 QKATASV

-598 VYMDAAGGTIKL
+598 VYMDAAGGAITL

-670 LIGENRVAYA
+670 LIGENRIAYA

-713 STNGGNI
+713 SMGGNI
-720 TVGNIDVTVAINEGA
+720 TVGGDIDVTVAINESSAYSGA
-735 GYGNANL
+735 NY

-750 ESGNITVS
+750 ENGNITVD
-758 GNADIVTNGLGITA
+758 GTAEIYTNGLGITA
-772 RATSS
+772 RATSAS
-777 SDAGN
+777 SGN
-782 ITLYGDVD
+782 ITLNGNVD
-790 INSSRGTAIYVN
+790 ISSSRGTAIYVN
-802 GGDLT
+802 GGNLT
-807 LGGDSSSS
+807 LGNKDQTEPTTADIK
-815 STVNITSVTSEE
+815 STTSAS
-827 YSWVTPPTDDPAAVA
+827 YSWVTPPGVSGAA

-857 ANGTFNVSHTGVY
+857 ANSTFNVSHTGVENDNQAENLRQEQRGDWWNGY
-870 TEDQSGTYNDD
+870 YNVNIADNQD
-881 ELYLNVEIMSFAVY
+881 TLYIDFVTKSFAVY
-895 VTSGS
+895 VSGTGN
-900 DASAADSVTIRRGTI
+900 DAVKIKAGTI

-928 SSTRVTLG
+928 GSTQVTLG
-936 DESSA
+936 SEDST
-941 DNSLLNVL
+941 DNSLLTVSAARRLDGADPNTDSL
-949 ATSTPDDNNDNVYTT
+949 IANGFINWRENNWDYK
-964 PHNPYNVGGNW
+964 
-975 QYRQSRAG
+975 QSAIG
-983 GSAVEVNGGIMTI
+983 GSAVEVAGGTLTI
-996 YGGSYS
+996 YNGSYS
-1002 AAQGDGILVK
+1002 TEQGNGILVK
-1012 GGTTYIH
+1012 NGTANISGGVY
-1019 GGIFRGND
+1019 GGQDVYEANG
-1027 SYGTIAGVAAS
+1027 GGAVAGAAAS
-1038 YSFKVI
+1038 YSFKI
-1044 GGTAYVYDGTF
+1044 FGGTA
-1055 GAYEDENGKTLTG
+1055 
-1068 SGALVMGTGPG
+1068 
-1079 SSQGVANIY
+1079 
-1088 GGTFVVSNGNRGGQA
+1088 
-1103 GFSLFHYADVTFR
+1103 
-1116 ENYSDENGTGSDI
+1116 
-1129 TVTGLA
+1129 
-1135 AGLVVEGNTTN
+1135 
-1146 PANVTI
+1146 
-1152 YSGTFG
+1152 
-1158 STQTDSDSDSSG
+1158 
-1170 IWYNNANTILNIS
+1170 NIS
-1183 GGTFRGQARSGL
+1183 GGTFDSNGSGAFIMGTSSGSWGTANISGGSFSVTGQAGISVYEYGALTVSGNTVVSGDAAGLVIESSDNPCTVTIEDGTFTGTRTSNGDGIWCGSTNVTLTVSGGTFTGQSRSGL
-1195 FFNVNPGSNVQLS
+1195 YFDSYENNGDDSPVSLS
-1208 GGRYY
+1208 GGTFHVNTW
-1213 GVSVYAEYRVVIQY
+1213 GTGWGANNT
-1227 DEWHYHGAIGMGNST
+1227 GAIGNASTSIVASGHSASAGFNSQT
-1242 DWRGSYNGQNI
+1242 
-1253 DLDNILSQNATAY
+1253 
-1266 GGANESS
+1266 
-1273 VTQITNTG
+1273 VTIN
-1281 SEIRYNTASYDYVMI
+1281 
-1296 E
+1296 